1 MKKTILYIA
10 LSTISIS
17 LFLSSCESKAK
28 KVEEA
33 TVNVEEAKNDLKDA
47 KAELNAEYP
56 TFKSDA
62 EIRIA
67 ENETRIAEL
76 RAILN
81 KPGKLPLDP
90 LRKKEIDDL
99 EERNAQL
106 KNRLYGY
113 ENERTDWINFKNEFN
128 RDMDEMGEA
137 FKNLGKKNLK

>member
-33 TVNVEEAKNDLKDA
+33 TVNV
-47 KAELNAEYP
+47 
-56 TFKSDA
+56 
-62 EIRIA
+62 
-67 ENETRIAEL
+67 
-76 RAILN
+76 
-81 KPGKLPLDP
+81 
-90 LRKKEIDDL
+90 

-137 FKNLGKKNLK
+137 FKNLGKKKP

>member
-1 MKKTILYIA
+1 
-10 LSTISIS
+10 
-17 LFLSSCESKAK
+17 
-28 KVEEA
+28 
-33 TVNVEEAKNDLKDA
+33 VNVEEAKNDLKDA